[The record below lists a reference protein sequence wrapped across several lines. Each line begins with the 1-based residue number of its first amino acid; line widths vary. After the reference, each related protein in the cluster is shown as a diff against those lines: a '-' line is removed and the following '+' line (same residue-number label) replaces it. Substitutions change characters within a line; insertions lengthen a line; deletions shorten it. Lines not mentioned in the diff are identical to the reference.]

1 MEHASSL
8 SVPLLADMHT
18 GKKIIPLSGGFDG
31 HFAVVE
37 KEIDE
42 ADTGKKVRSWTWI
55 KQETKE
61 GK

>member
-1 MEHASSL
+1 MCEAN
-8 SVPLLADMHT
+8 
-18 GKKIIPLSGGFDG
+18 GKICIQEENYPLSGGFDG